1 MGRDEKIKIAVTAG
15 IAAVVMLIL
24 LSVLAVSGVLSNTS
38 NDEEKLAENIT
49 GYVENAA
56 GGEAGSYGAV
66 ILGASKDSK
75 TSNLD
80 PSDTAMDKSAEGVT
94 LAVFDPDDT
103 SAQDDATK
111 EAADEDNTKED
122 TSNADTA
129 KADASVT
136 ALSKTGTSGKKTADE
151 GNSFYKPKNA
161 VLKDKYGSMKVDIK
175 AQLKELF
182 TYWSEGNMEAVRD
195 LVHLE
200 RFETVSYSL
209 KGSKDYYYYGEQ
221 NSAGLPNGN
230 GVAVYAD
237 DQYYYGQWVNGVRSG
252 EGTWISFY
260 PSYSDNIV
268 KEHLYSGQWS
278 DDLPNGQGQEHF
290 DYVEQPH
297 SDKIVYLQNV
307 IGGFAGGFY
316 NGEMY
321 IMTYEK
327 NNVVTEWIG
336 QCTSGRIE
344 QVLNSKLDKKGRIPV
359 LSERENYDHHLYMY
373 EKDTKNNGVT
383 GIITGGR
390 IK

>member
-15 IAAVVMLIL
+15 IAAVVVLIL
-24 LSVLAVSGVLSNTS
+24 VSVLAVSGVFNSTG
-38 NDEEKLAENIT
+38 NDEERLAENISE
-49 GYVENAA
+49 YVENASS
-56 GGEAGSYGAV
+56 GEAAGSSTV
-66 ILGASKDSK
+66 ILGAAKENEDAVATGISLHVITEEDTAASDAAKEDAAKEEEKEFASAKDS
-75 TSNLD
+75 
-80 PSDTAMDKSAEGVT
+80 V
-94 LAVFDPDDT
+94 
-103 SAQDDATK
+103 
-111 EAADEDNTKED
+111 
-122 TSNADTA
+122 
-129 KADASVT
+129 ADAST
-136 ALSKTGTSGKKTADE
+136 AASSKTITSKKTSSDD
-151 GNSFYKPKNA
+151 GNRFYKPENA
-161 VLKDKYGSMKVDIK
+161 VLKDKYGSMKVDIQ

-182 TYWSEGNMEAVRD
+182 TYWGDGNMEAVRD

-200 RFETVSYSL
+200 RFEAVSYSL
-209 KGSKDYYYYGEQ
+209 KGSKDFYYHGEK
-221 NSAGLPNGN
+221 NSAGLPNGK

-260 PSYSDNIV
+260 PGYSDNMV

-290 DYVEQPH
+290 DYVQQPQ
-297 SDKIVYLQNV
+297 SDKVVYLQNV
-307 IGGFAGGFY
+307 IGGFAGGYY

-336 QCTSGRIE
+336 QCTNGRIE

-373 EKDTKNNGVT
+373 EKDAKNNGVV
-383 GIITGGR
+383 GIITGG
-390 IK
+390 KAK